1 MRIKKVLCAALLILL
16 LLSAAALADVVSP
29 SDQFYYLDKAN
40 VLTEETEGE
49 IFFSNQLL
57 EKACGAQIVVVTVD
71 STQPYDIDDYC
82 YDLFNK
88 WGIGDAKKKNGFLIL
103 LAIDDENYY
112 SVPGDNLQS
121 KFTAGELNE
130 YFDDYLEDDFAAGD
144 YDGGVKKF
152 FEAVFKR
159 ISDTYNARVTTAQ
172 GIAAYEK
179 WARDPDREPMSAQ
192 GRGGGIGEETYARAQ
207 EEKSSNLFGSFLAL
221 FVMIV
226 IFVLIVN
233 SLRRRTYTRTYGVRP
248 SVFFVP
254 SMRRT
259 PPPPGRP
266 FGPGMGP
273 GPGGFRSGPGVPPP
287 SSRPSSGGSGL
298 FGSSTR
304 SSSSG
309 SGRSSGGSFGFGLG
323 RSSGGF
329 GFGRSSGGGSRSF
342 GSARGGGGS
351 TRGGG
356 AGRGRH

>member
-1 MRIKKVLCAALLILL
+1 MRLKKILCAVLLVLTLLCAAAMAEVLT
-16 LLSAAALADVVSP
+16 P
-29 SDQFYYLDKAN
+29 SDEFYFQDNAN

-57 EKACGAQIVVVTVD
+57 DKACGAQIVVVTVD
-71 STQPYDIDDYC
+71 STQPFDISDYC

-112 SVPGDNLQS
+112 SVPGDNLLS

-159 ISDTYNARVTTAQ
+159 ISDAYNARVTTAQ

-192 GRGGGIGEETYARAQ
+192 GRGGSLNYDNYARAQ
-207 EEKSSNLFGSFLAL
+207 DEDEGSNLFFAFILL
-221 FVMIV
+221 
-226 IFVLIVN
+226 FVLIVVMVIFIN
-233 SLRRRTYTRTYGVRP
+233 SSRRRAYTRTYGARP
-248 SVFFVP
+248 SVFFMP
-254 SMRRT
+254 SLRRS
-259 PPPPGRP
+259 PPPPRGP

-273 GPGGFRSGPGVPPP
+273 GPGGMRGPGVPPSRP
-287 SSRPSSGGSGL
+287 SSSPFGTGSRSSSRSSGGSG
-298 FGSSTR
+298 FGFGLGR
-304 SSSSG
+304 SFG
-309 SGRSSGGSFGFGLG
+309 SGRSSGGFGGLG
-323 RSSGGF
+323 RSS
-329 GFGRSSGGGSRSF
+329 GGSRSF
-342 GSARGGGGS
+342 GSARGGGGT